1 MRPLAAMRLRLG
13 QEGDSSMSKM
23 ADPSPYKVLARKYRP
38 AAFDQ
43 VVGQESVVSTLMNAI
58 RHDRLHHAY
67 LFSGT
72 RGVGKTTLAR
82 LFARALN
89 CAKGPTTTPCG
100 VCDPCR
106 EIAAGTSMDVIEID
120 GASNRKVEDVDP
132 LREAA
137 RYAPA
142 RDRHKIF
149 IIDEVHMLSDTAFN
163 ALLKILEEPPPRTI
177 FLFATT
183 EPEEVPDT
191 ILSRCLHLACRRVP
205 RRQIAETLERTAKA
219 ESIEGTK
226 EAFDLIAGL
235 ADGSVRDGLSLLD
248 QAIAFAGGGVDADSV
263 RSALGL
269 IDRGIVADFIAAI
282 GTGDGPAVLAAI
294 ERLSAAGA
302 DLTHFSREALA
313 RVRDM
318 LVVKT
323 AGEKGAAALGFSH
336 EEAAAC
342 AALADRFAADG
353 LLRLTQAMLDL
364 CDRIRRAEQPRYLLE
379 AAALRMMRLADLTPI
394 QDLLRALADRTPPAS
409 SQGGRGTSA
418 ASGGSHRGSGGPGLP
433 FDASGATETPGGAT
447 ETPWG
452 ATDAPGIG
460 APLAAGP
467 PAALEA
473 QPASTAE
480 AGAQDGFAQR
490 LLERVTDRK
499 VSLGTFLAQ
508 APLIAAEGES
518 LVITVSERQAFL
530 QAALQTPE
538 NVALLQAEASALAG
552 RPLTISIRLETPVSD
567 DLAAIAGQDASGAG
581 LSRRDRLIE
590 DALKEP
596 VVRTVM
602 DMFKGRIVDIRE
614 AR

>member
-1 MRPLAAMRLRLG
+1 
-13 QEGDSSMSKM
+13 MSKK
-23 ADPSPYKVLARKYRP
+23 ADPKPYQVLARKYRP

-89 CAKGPTTTPCG
+89 CAKGPTITPCG
-100 VCDPCR
+100 ACDACR

-219 ESIEGTK
+219 ESIEGSK

-248 QAIAFAGGGVDADSV
+248 QAIAFAGGNVDADTV
-263 RSALGL
+263 RTALGL
-269 IDRGIVADFIAAI
+269 IDRGIVADFIEAI
-282 GTGDGPAVLAAI
+282 GTGDGPALLAAI

-323 AGEKGAAALGFSH
+323 AGAKGASALGFSVD
-336 EEAAAC
+336 EAAAC
-342 AALADRFAADG
+342 AALADRFSADG
-353 LLRLTQAMLDL
+353 LLRLTQALLDL

-379 AAALRMMRLADLTPI
+379 AAALRMIRLADLTPI
-394 QDLLRALADRTPPAS
+394 QDLLRILADPTSSTP

-418 ASGGSHRGSGGPGLP
+418 ASGSSPRKSGGSGLP
-433 FDASGATETPGGAT
+433 FDASGAT
-447 ETPWG
+447 
-452 ATDAPGIG
+452 G
-460 APLAAGP
+460 APAPMAAEP
-467 PAALEA
+467 SPRMEA
-473 QPASTAE
+473 QSATTAASSDRLA
-480 AGAQDGFAQR
+480 DNGFAQA
-490 LLERVTDRK
+490 LLERVTEKK
-499 VSLGTFLAQ
+499 VSLGTFLGQ
-508 APLIAAEGES
+508 AHGIAVEGES
-518 LVITVSERQAFL
+518 LVIMVSERQGFLTTAF
-530 QAALQTPE
+530 QTPE
-538 NVALLQAEASALAG
+538 NAALLQAEASAIAG
-552 RPLTISIRLETPVSD
+552 RTLKISVKHETPVSD
-567 DLAAIAGQDASGAG
+567 DLAAIAGQDASGSG
-581 LSRRDRLIE
+581 VSRRDRLIE

>member
-1 MRPLAAMRLRLG
+1 
-13 QEGDSSMSKM
+13 MSKK
-23 ADPSPYKVLARKYRP
+23 ADPKPYQVLARKYRP

-89 CAKGPTTTPCG
+89 CAKGPTITPCG
-100 VCDPCR
+100 ACDACR

-132 LREAA
+132 LRESA

-142 RDRHKIF
+142 RDRNKIF

-205 RRQIAETLERTAKA
+205 RRQIVETLERTAKA
-219 ESIEGTK
+219 ESIEGSK

-248 QAIAFAGGGVDADSV
+248 QAIAFSGGNVDADTV
-263 RSALGL
+263 RAALGL
-269 IDRGIVADFIAAI
+269 IDRGIVADFIEAI
-282 GTGDGPAVLAAI
+282 GTGDGPALLAAI
-294 ERLSAAGA
+294 GRLSAAGA

-323 AGEKGAAALGFSH
+323 AGAKGAEALGFSVD
-336 EEAAAC
+336 EATAC
-342 AALADRFAADG
+342 AALADRFSADG
-353 LLRLTQAMLDL
+353 LLRLTQALLDL

-379 AAALRMMRLADLTPI
+379 AAALRMIRLADLTPI
-394 QDLLRALADRTPPAS
+394 QDLLRVLTDSTPPAP

-418 ASGGSHRGSGGPGLP
+418 ASGSSPRKSGGSGLP
-433 FDASGATETPGGAT
+433 FDASGATDARGA
-447 ETPWG
+447 G
-452 ATDAPGIG
+452 SRAPT
-460 APLAAGP
+460 AAEP
-467 PAALEA
+467 FPRMEA
-473 QPASTAE
+473 QSATAAAASDAATSPDRLA
-480 AGAQDGFAQR
+480 DNGFAQA
-490 LLERVTDRK
+490 LLERVTEKK
-499 VSLGTFLAQ
+499 VSLGTFLGQ
-508 APLIAAEGES
+508 AHGIAVEGES
-518 LVITVSERQAFL
+518 LVIMVSERQGFLMTAF
-530 QAALQTPE
+530 QTPE
-538 NVALLQAEASALAG
+538 NAALLQAEASAIAG
-552 RPLTISIRLETPVSD
+552 RTLRISVKHETPVSD
-567 DLAAIAGQDASGAG
+567 DLAAIAGQDASGSG
-581 LSRRDRLIE
+581 VSRRDRLIE

>member
-1 MRPLAAMRLRLG
+1 MA
-13 QEGDSSMSKM
+13 KK
-23 ADPSPYKVLARKYRP
+23 ADPKPYQVLARKYRP

-100 VCDPCR
+100 VCDACR

-219 ESIEGTK
+219 ESIEGSK

-248 QAIAFAGGGVDADSV
+248 QAIAFAGGNVDADTV
-263 RSALGL
+263 RAALGL
-269 IDRGIVADFIAAI
+269 IDRGIVADFIEAV
-282 GTGDGPAVLAAI
+282 GTGDGPALLAAI
-294 ERLSAAGA
+294 ERLSVAGA

-323 AGEKGAAALGFSH
+323 AGAKGAEALGLSVD
-336 EEAAAC
+336 EAAAC
-342 AALADRFAADG
+342 AALAERFSADG
-353 LLRLTQAMLDL
+353 LLRLTQALLDL

-379 AAALRMMRLADLTPI
+379 AAALRMIRLADLTPI
-394 QDLLRALADRTPPAS
+394 QDLLRALTDSTPRAP

-418 ASGGSHRGSGGPGLP
+418 ASGSSPRKSGGSGLP
-433 FDASGATETPGGAT
+433 FDASGAT
-447 ETPWG
+447 
-452 ATDAPGIG
+452 DARSAG
-460 APLAAGP
+460 APAPMAAESSP
-467 PAALEA
+467 RMETQSATASFDATASPDAVASPDRPA
-473 QPASTAE
+473 
-480 AGAQDGFAQR
+480 DNGFAQA
-490 LLERVTDRK
+490 LLERVTEKK
-499 VSLGTFLAQ
+499 VSLGTFLGQ
-508 APLIAAEGES
+508 AHGIAVEGES
-518 LVITVSERQAFL
+518 VVIMVSERQGFLMTAF
-530 QAALQTPE
+530 QTPE
-538 NVALLQAEASALAG
+538 NAALLQAEASAIAG
-552 RPLTISIRLETPVSD
+552 RTLKISVKHETPVSD
-567 DLAAIAGQDASGAG
+567 DLAAIAGQDASGSG
-581 LSRRDRLIE
+581 VSRRDRLIE